1 MTDLHVLSS
10 EPRLEL
16 HEAIA
21 YRVVQRVKMRQRRDA
36 LPHLGG
42 MKCSRL
48 TGGPAEIL
56 PEGPRMDSSF
66 VLLQFVFSEL

>member
-10 EPRLEL
+10 ETRLEL

-21 YRVVQRVKMRQRRDA
+21 YRVVQRVKMRQ

-48 TGGPAEIL
+48 TGGP
-56 PEGPRMDSSF
+56 R
-66 VLLQFVFSEL
+66 

>member
-48 TGGPAEIL
+48 TGGP
-56 PEGPRMDSSF
+56 R
-66 VLLQFVFSEL
+66 